1 MDTAISIAVRGLQA
15 ASLRLNSAA
24 TNIVTMRSG
33 SAGPTASAPD
43 ADLPAQVVT
52 MIQAKA
58 EFAANVAV
66 VKTSDRMA
74 RSLLDVIA

>member
-1 MDTAISIAVRGLQA
+1 MDTTFSIAVRGLQQ
-15 ASLRLNSAA
+15 ASLRLNAAA
-24 TNIVTMRSG
+24 TNIVTMRSS
-33 SAGPTASAPD
+33 SAGQTVSAPD

-66 VKTSDRMA
+66 IKASDRMY